1 MIIAVDRA
9 DGASRRLNRRLDQRS
24 CPNGMPVAETNKRKS
39 VTADDG
45 SMVDAWV
52 DACRDRLVGTLAPM
66 PARHE
71 PDLLTHKGRLRNRR

>member
-9 DGASRRLNRRLDQRS
+9 DGAGRRLNRRLDQRL

-45 SMVDAWV
+45 SMVDA
-52 DACRDRLVGTLAPM
+52 CRDRLVGTLAPM
-66 PARHE
+66 PA
-71 PDLLTHKGRLRNRR
+71 